1 MAITPAGVITWGV
14 LPEGCLERVLVC
26 SPHFDDAAL
35 GAAYVLFAH
44 PGSTVVT
51 AFGGPPAW
59 YPDPPT
65 EWDALGGF
73 GAGDDV
79 VALRRE
85 EDRAAMSVLGATPV
99 WLDFVDHQY
108 LAPAERAEPKEIGAA
123 LADVLES
130 VAPSAVFVP
139 MGLANPDH
147 VALHDAGMLLASE
160 RRDLTW
166 FCYEEAQWP
175 KRQSGGKSPL
185 VFLYED
191 SGYKHIPGML
201 AWRVSKLFRAGLW
214 PTPMAVPVKVDHE
227 RKRAAIECYK
237 SQLAPL
243 NRDHALAQRLDG
255 SVPEQFW
262 LVTRPPTGWERLL
275 DM

>member
-1 MAITPAGVITWGV
+1 VAITPSGVITWGV

-35 GAAYVLFAH
+35 GAAYALFAH

-51 AFGGPPAW
+51 AFGGPPAR

-73 GAGDDV
+73 RAGDDV

-108 LAPAERAEPKEIGAA
+108 LASAERAEPKEVAAA
-123 LADVLES
+123 LTDVLES
-130 VAPSAVFVP
+130 VAPTAVFLP

-160 RRDLTW
+160 RRDVMW
-166 FCYEEAQWP
+166 FC
-175 KRQSGGKSPL
+175 
-185 VFLYED
+185 YED
-191 SGYKHIPGML
+191 SGYKHIPGLL
-201 AWRVSKLFRAGLW
+201 AWRIAKLFASDLW
-214 PTPMAVPVKVDHE
+214 PTPMIVPVDVDHD
-227 RKRAAIECYK
+227 RKRAAVECYA
-237 SQLAPL
+237 SQLPPL
-243 NRDHALAQRLDG
+243 NRDHSLGARIGGGA
-255 SVPEQFW
+255 PEQFW
-262 LVTRPPTGWERLL
+262 LLEPPPPGWEGLREV
-275 DM
+275 

>member
-1 MAITPAGVITWGV
+1 
-14 LPEGCLERVLVC
+14 VLVC

-35 GAAYVLFAH
+35 GAAYALFAH

-51 AFGGPPAW
+51 AFGGPPAR

-73 GAGDDV
+73 CAGDDV

-108 LAPAERAEPKEIGAA
+108 LAPAERAEPKEIAAA

-130 VAPSAVFVP
+130 VDPTAVFLP

-160 RRDLTW
+160 RRDLRW
-166 FCYEEAQWP
+166 FC
-175 KRQSGGKSPL
+175 
-185 VFLYED
+185 YED
-191 SGYKHIPGML
+191 SGYKHIPGLL
-201 AWRVSKLFRAGLW
+201 AWRIAKLFASELW
-214 PTPMAVPVKVDHE
+214 PTPMIVPVDVDHD
-227 RKRAAIECYK
+227 RKRVAIECYA
-237 SQLAPL
+237 SQLPPL
-243 NRDHALAQRLDG
+243 NRDHSLGARIGGGA
-255 SVPEQFW
+255 PEQFW
-262 LVTRPPTGWERLL
+262 LLEPPPPGWERLREV
-275 DM
+275 